1 MSISRFLLFGATLV
15 VALVLAPNAN
25 AQQYTPFFDNWEFG
39 HDFQPFAP
47 VINEEYGYEPI
58 PPNTGWFF
66 AFDRVYLNVTR
77 GAAADQ
83 SFNGDFTWGNRIEL
97 GYMTEED
104 HGWLLSAWELD
115 GPTVGAPDETTP
127 ASNVGAFGGVELNKT
142 WRCDPLHDGSIF
154 EPFVGVRFLKF
165 DDKTFGLVENHM
177 IGGQLGARWYKQ
189 KGNFLLSGE
198 VRGFPAHNY
207 QFFPDAS
214 REEFV
219 IAGEVRFEVA
229 YLLSREVALRFG
241 WDTLYFGRGIARDA
255 TFNTP
260 NDEDMLVTGLSMGIT
275 VNR

>member
-1 MSISRFLLFGATLV
+1 
-15 VALVLAPNAN
+15 
-25 AQQYTPFFDNWEFG
+25 
-39 HDFQPFAP
+39 
-47 VINEEYGYEPI
+47 
-58 PPNTGWFF
+58 
-66 AFDRVYLNVTR
+66 
-77 GAAADQ
+77 
-83 SFNGDFTWGNRIEL
+83 
-97 GYMTEED
+97 
-104 HGWLLSAWELD
+104 
-115 GPTVGAPDETTP
+115 
-127 ASNVGAFGGVELNKT
+127 
-142 WRCDPLHDGSIF
+142 
-154 EPFVGVRFLKF
+154 
-165 DDKTFGLVENHM
+165 
-177 IGGQLGARWYKQ
+177 
-189 KGNFLLSGE
+189 